1 MNDATYMKLA
11 IAKAREGIEQGQTPF
26 GACIVRDG
34 EILACSHNEVWAIHD
49 ITAHAEVQALRVAC
63 EKAKSVLL
71 KGATIYCTC
80 EPCPMCF
87 GAIHWSGIER
97 IVFGAGISDAEEFG
111 FNELPISNRTM
122 KEEGGSPVEIVPDF
136 MKEENRELFKE
147 WAARGDHQA
156 Y

>member
-1 MNDATYMKLA
+1 MTDADFMKLA

-34 EILACSHNEVWAIHD
+34 EVLACSHNEVWATHD

-63 EKAKSVLL
+63 KKLKTVLL
-71 KGATIYCTC
+71 KGAVIYCTC

-97 IVFGAGISDAEEFG
+97 IVFGAGILDAERFG
-111 FNELPISNRTM
+111 FNELSISNGKM
-122 KEEGGSPVEIVPDF
+122 KEEGGSQVEIVSDF
-136 MKEENRELFKE
+136 MKEENRELFRL
-147 WAARGDHQA
+147 WAARGDHRA

>member
-1 MNDATYMKLA
+1 MNDEAYMRMA
-11 IAKAREGIEQGQTPF
+11 IAKAREGIELGQTPF

-34 EILACSHNEVWAIHD
+34 EVLACSHNEVWAAHD
-49 ITAHAEVQALRVAC
+49 ITAHAEVQALRVAG
-63 EKAKSVLL
+63 EKLKSVLL

-97 IVFGAGISDAEEFG
+97 IVFGAGIADAEKFG

-122 KEEGGSPVEIVPDF
+122 KEEGGSQVEIVADF
-136 MKEENRELFKE
+136 MKEENRELFRE